1 MQFKE
6 INQDLFMTKEAT
18 AFVHCISADFALG
31 ARIALKFNELGVSQQ
46 LERLYDKGQ
55 WVGSGYLLPVYIGRG
70 FPVFNL
76 VTKERYWDKPTYE
89 TLRQS
94 LEALQNH
101 IQTHYANMIL
111 AMPRIG
117 CGLDRLD
124 WHKVKAIIKDVF
136 KNTDV
141 KIVVCYR

>member
-6 INQDLFMTKEAT
+6 INQDLFLTNEAT

-31 ARIALKFNELGVSQQ
+31 AGIALKFNELGVKQQ
-46 LERLYDKGQ
+46 LERLYDKGR
-55 WVGSGYLLPVYIGRG
+55 WVGKGYLLPVYINCG

-76 VTKERYWDKPTYE
+76 VTKERYWNKPTYE

-94 LEALQNH
+94 LEALQNE
-101 IQTHYANMIL
+101 IQLHYTNMVL

-117 CGLDRLD
+117 CGLDKLD
-124 WHKVKAIIKDVF
+124 WFIVKSIIKEVF
-136 KNTDV
+136 KYTEV
-141 KIVVCYR
+141 EIIVCYQ